1 MAKILIVDDYE
12 SIRDLL
18 SILLTKA
25 GYKVEC
31 ASSKKELNSRLS
43 FFKPNLIL
51 LDVKLNG
58 EDGRE
63 ICKFIKS
70 QPVTKEVAV
79 ILLSASPNLLWDYV
93 ASKAD
98 DIIEKPFNI
107 KSILQKINKLVPPCA
122 ADLPQSPAK
131 INHSF

>member
-31 ASSKKELNSRLS
+31 ASSKKELNTRLS

-63 ICKFIKS
+63 ICRFIKS
-70 QPVTKEVAV
+70 QPITKEVAV
-79 ILLSASPNLLWDYV
+79 ILLSASPNLLLDYA

-98 DIIEKPFNI
+98 DILEKPFNI
-107 KSILQKINKLVPPCA
+107 KIVLQTINNLISPFA
-122 ADLPQSPAK
+122 ADLTQRPAK
-131 INHSF
+131 IN